1 EAFELLKTKTPKDIE
16 KAQKL
21 LQQIIISPIIDFET
35 TILSRINYST
45 ALFFDIQTSEEEL
58 NFEKLEIS
66 IQDTLDFIN
75 SRYLSSW
82 LAQVK
87 IQDAKLKFLK
97 SNIADGRRLLQ
108 ESLELS
114 SQHQLLQ
121 LNTKIKNL
129 LNKIAPI
136 IDMGEKPTKLEIFR
150 IFSSFNNIIVSVEQ
164 ANK

>member
-1 EAFELLKTKTPKDIE
+1 
-16 KAQKL
+16 
-21 LQQIIISPIIDFET
+21 
-35 TILSRINYST
+35 
-45 ALFFDIQTSEEEL
+45 
-58 NFEKLEIS
+58 
-66 IQDTLDFIN
+66 
-75 SRYLSSW
+75 
-82 LAQVK
+82 
-87 IQDAKLKFLK
+87 LK